1 MRLDDLKVMAVKHNL
16 VVTSVQDIIA
26 YRLEMEDSSK

>member
-1 MRLDDLKVMAVKHNL
+1 MAVKHNL